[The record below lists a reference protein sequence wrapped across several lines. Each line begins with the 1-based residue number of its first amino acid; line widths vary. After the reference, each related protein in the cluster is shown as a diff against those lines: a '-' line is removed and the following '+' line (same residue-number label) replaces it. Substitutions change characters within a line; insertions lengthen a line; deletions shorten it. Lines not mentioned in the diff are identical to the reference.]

1 MAETVNNLTN
11 NGKKYKG
18 KQTMLKN
25 TVRGIKIKIKEVKTS
40 RI

>member
-11 NGKKYKG
+11 KGKKYKG

-25 TVRGIKIKIKEVKTS
+25 TVRDIKIKIREVKTS